1 MIAFAHVADRAA
13 VRNPRARLL
22 VPAVL
27 AMVSAVLLVT
37 AFAAVGLGVVQFLL
51 VVAGGATMTA
61 SSGPVAAVV
70 VDVVH
75 PALRATAISTMAAV
89 QNLLG
94 LAVGPI
100 LAGWLSDLYGLTAAL
115 TVIPLLCVASAA
127 TLWYGSRSYKRDRD
141 AVPAASGPSALGL
154 RPQQGHP

>member
-75 PALRATAISTMAAV
+75 PALRATAISRMAAV

-115 TVIPLLCVASAA
+115 TVIPLLCV
-127 TLWYGSRSYKRDRD
+127 YGSRSYKRDRD

-154 RPQQGHP
+154 RPQQGYP